1 MKRAPFASTL
11 FASTLV
17 ALTLVASLPAVQ
29 ANAQTDAAMVGGGA
43 QRSGTVVIDTD
54 VPFTAFDD
62 RLRQAIKEN
71 RMGIVAEASAT
82 RGAQSI
88 GVTIPGNA
96 VIMVY
101 RPDFAVRMLKASVPA
116 GIEAPLRLYLTEADD
131 GTATLTYRKPS
142 SVFAPYGNA
151 ELDSMAGELD
161 GIFAKIVADA
171 QSR

>member
-1 MKRAPFASTL
+1 MRHAF
-11 FASTLV
+11 V
-17 ALTLVASLPAVQ
+17 ALTLFAALLPTEV
-29 ANAQTDAAMVGGGA
+29 NAGDTPHP
-43 QRSGTVVIDTD
+43 GTTVIDTD
-54 VPFTAFDD
+54 VPFATFED
-62 RLRQAIKEN
+62 RLRQAIREN

-96 VIMVY
+96 VIMVF

-116 GIEAPLRLYLTEADD
+116 GIEAPLRLYLTEAGD
-131 GTATLTYRKPS
+131 GTATLTYRRPS

-151 ELDSMAGELD
+151 ELDAMAGELD

-171 QSR
+171 QSG